1 MSRKRISIEIQGVS
15 LTSRGAGPLP
25 ELEQAG
31 AWTVRQRSHVWRPP
45 TDIYETEDAFVVLVE
60 VAGMREAEFVVTL
73 DRQLLSIRGVRADRE
88 GPKAY
93 HQMEVAYGEFVT
105 EVQIPVPVD
114 APRIDASYADGFLR
128 VRLPKARPKQIAVS
142 G

>member
-1 MSRKRISIEIQGVS
+1 MSRKRISIEIQEFS
-15 LTSRGAGPLP
+15 LASQGAGSVG
-25 ELEQAG
+25 EVERAG
-31 AWTVRQRSHVWRPP
+31 AWMVRQRSHVWRPP
-45 TDIYETEDAFVVLVE
+45 TDIYETEEAFMVLVE
-60 VAGMREAEFVVTL
+60 VAGMREAEFFVTL
-73 DRQLLSIRGVRADRE
+73 DRQMLSIRGVRADRE

-105 EVQIPVPVD
+105 EVLIPVPVEG
-114 APRIDASYADGFLR
+114 PQIEASYADGFLR

>member
-1 MSRKRISIEIQGVS
+1 MSRKRITIEIQGMS
-15 LTSRGAGPLP
+15 LTSRGADPLR

-31 AWTVRQRSHVWRPP
+31 AWTVRQRSHAWRPP
-45 TDIYETEDAFVVLVE
+45 TDVYETEEAFVVLVE
-60 VAGMREAEFVVTL
+60 VAGMHEADFVVTL

-105 EVQIPVPVD
+105 EVRIPVPLD
-114 APRIDASYADGFLR
+114 APRIEASYADGFLR